1 MYRLDPFSWRAW
13 RLWLLPEW
21 RFAARYSTATR
32 VHSVSGVVLLA
43 AVSDPYL
50 DGSGK
55 VFQKCSW
62 HLGNRTHAWGETY
75 GFKTRRLFA
84 AHQPG
89 ASFIPEL
96 DPPR

>member
-43 AVSDPYL
+43 AVSDPTL
-50 DGSGK
+50 MVLVRCFKNAHGIL
-55 VFQKCSW
+55 VTAPTLW
-62 HLGNRTHAWGETY
+62 ETY
-75 GFKTRRLFA
+75 GFKMRRLFA